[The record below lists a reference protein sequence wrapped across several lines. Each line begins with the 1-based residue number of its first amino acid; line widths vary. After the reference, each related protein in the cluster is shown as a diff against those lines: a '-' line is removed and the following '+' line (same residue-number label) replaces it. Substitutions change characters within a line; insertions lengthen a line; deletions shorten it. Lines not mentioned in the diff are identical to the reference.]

1 MRLQAYASKKDY
13 AKVIELGKEAADAQ
27 TDEEDKSIVYLTLG
41 AAYNAKEMKAQAIEA
56 FKQVTAG
63 PAGESRARRAEQV
76 DASADTETRGV
87 RE

>member
-1 MRLQAYASKKDY
+1 M
-13 AKVIELGKEAADAQ
+13 IELGKEAADAQ

-63 PAGESRARRAEQV
+63 PAVERAKAALAELNK
-76 DASADTETRGV
+76 
-87 RE
+87 